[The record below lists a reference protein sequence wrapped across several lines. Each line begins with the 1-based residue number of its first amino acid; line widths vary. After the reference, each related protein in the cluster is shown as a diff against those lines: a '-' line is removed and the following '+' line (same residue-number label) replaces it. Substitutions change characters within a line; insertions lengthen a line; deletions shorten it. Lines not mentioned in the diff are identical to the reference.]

1 MTLFINCENSILD
14 SWKESIIA
22 ECQDYN
28 SSVQRFLAEG
38 GDVNNGQDG

>member
-14 SWKESIIA
+14 SWKESIA

-38 GDVNNGQDG
+38 GDDRDVKL